1 MNTEVVYGVF
11 KRYVSDGEGS
21 ELPEKFE
28 DLPER
33 DRQNIEALYREFVLA
48 WVDNEFKAALR
59 DQDRMTTSAR
69 VLILAFKV
77 KKDSGVDA
85 LRMSIADFVMQLVEH
100 PCIEEARVL
109 MDMLKEAAEGE

>member
-1 MNTEVVYGVF
+1 MNTEVVYGIF
-11 KRYVSDGEGS
+11 KRYVSDGQGS

-33 DRQNIEALYREFVLA
+33 DQQNITALYKEFVLA
-48 WVDNEFKAALR
+48 WVDNEFKAALC

-69 VLILAFKV
+69 VLILAFKA
-77 KKDSGVDA
+77 KKDNAINA
-85 LRMSIADFVMQLVEH
+85 LKFSIADFVMQLVEH

-109 MDMLKEAAEGE
+109 MDMLKEAAKGE